1 MRSTINCM
9 VCGLEFDPAQNLGCS
24 NCPVHSGCTTA
35 CCPNCGATNINPQG
49 SRLARW
55 VEKLFARPGK
65 SSRTDPAG
73 LTLDLVPEGKT
84 VRILRFGQI
93 GAEQGRH
100 LQAYGVLPGR
110 AVLVLAHKPLT
121 ILQIEQTE
129 LALETNVAHA
139 VFVDLITPV

>member
-1 MRSTINCM
+1 M
-9 VCGLEFDPAQNLGCS
+9 VCGLEFDPALSPGCD

-55 VEKLFARPGK
+55 LEKLFARPAK
-65 SSRTDPAG
+65 PSRTDSAG

-93 GAEQGRH
+93 GVEQGRH
-100 LQAYGVLPGR
+100 LQAYGMLPGR
-110 AVLVLAHKPLT
+110 AVLVLAHNPLT

-129 LALETNVAHA
+129 LALENSVAHS
-139 VFVDLITPV
+139 VFVDLVTPV

>member
-1 MRSTINCM
+1 MSSTINCL
-9 VCGLEFDPAQNLGCS
+9 VCGFKFDPAKNPGCAS
-24 NCPVHSGCTTA
+24 CPVHSGCTTA

-55 VEKLFARPGK
+55 VEKLFATSGK
-65 SSRTDPAG
+65 SVAQDPAG

-84 VRILRFGQI
+84 VRILRFGSI

-100 LQAYGVLPGR
+100 LQAYGLLPGR
-110 AVLVLAHKPLT
+110 AVLVLSHSPMT

-129 LALETNVAHA
+129 LALESAVAHS
-139 VFVDLITPV
+139 VFVDLVTPV